1 VVSDRIPNLLFLFGV
16 SGAGKTFV
24 GDLVSRKLGYF
35 HYDLDQDLT
44 PAMRA
49 AIAAKRSF
57 TEAERDEYFEVV
69 RARIN
74 EVATLHSTVVFTQG
88 AYKERHRE
96 FLRKHIPLL
105 RTIWIKAPHDVIHE
119 RLRTRE
125 GGVSADYADTIERNF
140 EAPLS
145 GMALLNDAV
154 SVEELWER
162 FDELFRRD

>member
-1 VVSDRIPNLLFLFGV
+1 MENDRIPSLLFLFGV

-24 GDLVSRKLGYF
+24 GELISRKLGYF

-44 PAMRA
+44 PTMRA

-74 EVATLHSTVVFTQG
+74 EIAGLHSTVVFTQG
-88 AYKERHRE
+88 AYKERHRA
-96 FLRKHIPLL
+96 FLRDHIPSL
-105 RTIWIKAPHDVIHE
+105 RTIWINAPRDVIHE
-119 RLRTRE
+119 RLRARE
-125 GGVSADYADTIERNF
+125 GGVSADYADAIERNF

-145 GMALLNDAV
+145 GIALLNDAA
-154 SVEELWER
+154 SEEELWKR
-162 FDELFRRD
+162 FDELFRGD

>member
-1 VVSDRIPNLLFLFGV
+1 MVSDKISNLLFLFGV

-24 GDLVSRKLGYF
+24 GELIARNLGYF

-57 TEAERDEYFEVV
+57 TEAERDEYFEV
-69 RARIN
+69 ARNRIK
-74 EVATLHSTVVFTQG
+74 EIAEQHSTVVFTQG

-96 FLRKHIPLL
+96 FLRQHIPVLQ
-105 RTIWIKAPHDVIHE
+105 TIWIKAPRDVIHE
-119 RLRTRE
+119 RLRARE
-125 GGVSADYADTIERNF
+125 GGVPADYAETIERNF
-140 EAPLS
+140 EMPLS

-154 SVEELWER
+154 SAEELWKR
-162 FDELFRRD
+162 FNGLFRRD

>member
-1 VVSDRIPNLLFLFGV
+1 VEIDKIPRLLFLFGV

-24 GDLVSRKLGYF
+24 GELVSRKLGYF

-49 AIAAKRSF
+49 AIAEKRSF

-74 EVATLHSTVVFTQG
+74 DIAGLHSTVVFTQG

-96 FLRKHIPLL
+96 FLRKHIPML
-105 RTIWIKAPHDVIHE
+105 RTIWIKAPRDVIHE
-119 RLRTRE
+119 RLRVRE
-125 GGVSADYADTIERNF
+125 GGVPADYADAIERNF
-140 EAPLS
+140 EAPLL
-145 GMALLNDAV
+145 GMALLNDAA

-162 FDELFRRD
+162 FGDLFRHN